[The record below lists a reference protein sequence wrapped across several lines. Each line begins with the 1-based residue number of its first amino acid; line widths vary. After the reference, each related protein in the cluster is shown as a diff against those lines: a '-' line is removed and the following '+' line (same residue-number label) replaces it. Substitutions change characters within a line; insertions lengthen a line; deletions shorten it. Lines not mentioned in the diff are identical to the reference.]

1 MGMKRNSGSALV
13 IVGIILFI
21 VAALVLGGISMANS
35 PEFKKALSQSPSIR
49 ATVSKNENMA
59 NMSPEAKAH
68 YDKGQE
74 LFKQM
79 QTVTNGPD
87 AIKPIADQTIKE
99 VKLAIDAQPTNPI
112 LWGSLGDAYTWPNTL
127 GTDEDGLKA
136 YQKAAELDPNNV
148 VYSNQ
153 IGDQLIKMNR
163 NGDAVLQ
170 LQKSLRLTD
179 DTGYGHAS
187 LARAYTNLR
196 VWDQAKIHYER
207 AIEIFQNENKNGK
220 YDTAILEAQK
230 GLNSLPK

>member
-1 MGMKRNSGSALV
+1 MKRNSGSAVV
-13 IVGIILFI
+13 IVGIIIFI
-21 VAALVLGGISMANS
+21 IAVGGLAVYSMATS
-35 PEFKKALSQSPSIR
+35 KQFQDAIKQSPSIR
-49 ATVSKNENMA
+49 ATVSKTENMA

-74 LFKQM
+74 FFKQM
-79 QTVTNGPD
+79 QAITGGPE

-99 VKLAIDAQPTNPI
+99 IKLAIDIHPTNPI

-153 IGDQLIKMNR
+153 VGDQLIKMNR

-187 LARAYTNLR
+187 IAKAYTNLK
-196 VWDQAKIHYER
+196 VWDQAKIHYQK
-207 AIEIFQNENKNGK
+207 AIEIFQDENKNGK